1 MSSFGWVHKDG
12 FVLMN
17 FQASRGGWICLKMG
31 GVDLGDSWV
40 HLGIMGDIYDF
51 WIWSPLWSLRIYY
64 GLVDNFEG
72 IFDEVLGS
80 SW

>member
-40 HLGIMGDIYDF
+40 HLGIMGDI
-51 WIWSPLWSLRIYY
+51 
-64 GLVDNFEG
+64 
-72 IFDEVLGS
+72 
-80 SW
+80 